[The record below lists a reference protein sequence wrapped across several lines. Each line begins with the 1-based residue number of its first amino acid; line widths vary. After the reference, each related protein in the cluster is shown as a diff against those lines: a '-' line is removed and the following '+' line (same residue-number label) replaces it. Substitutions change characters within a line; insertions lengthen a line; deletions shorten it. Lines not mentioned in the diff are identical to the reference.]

1 MEEVKS
7 LKNLAK
13 KMISIMDDV
22 SYIQKAGYNKF
33 QNYRYAKESDIA
45 AAFANAMKKH
55 NVFMFTS
62 ILNRECTAYQTEK
75 QVKTGEKTFL
85 VTVKL
90 QVTFVDAESG
100 ERFTVVF
107 FGDGSDKGD
116 KAVYKAITGAQKYA
130 LMKTFLC
137 ETGDDPER
145 DENNTQK
152 NKNSYNNQYKNN
164 ENSQTVRAAANNSL
178 TEQQAITK
186 IESCKNLEELKAAF
200 VNLGALK
207 QNHNVRQKKDSMKA
221 KFEYLSQKTGG

>member
-7 LKNLAK
+7 LKNLAT
-13 KMISIMDDV
+13 KMILIMDDV
-22 SYIQKAGYNKF
+22 SYIQKTGYNKF
-33 QNYRYAKESDIA
+33 QNYKYAKESDIA

-100 ERFTVVF
+100 ERFTGVF

-152 NKNSYNNQYKNN
+152 NKNSYNNQYRNN
-164 ENSQTVRAAANNSL
+164 QNSQPARAAANNSL
-178 TEQQAITK
+178 TEQQAISK
-186 IESCKNLEELKAAF
+186 LESCKTLQELK
-200 VNLGALK
+200 VNFKSLGA
-207 QNHNVRQKKDSMKA
+207 QASNPAVIAHKDSLKL
-221 KFEYLSQKTGG
+221 KFEDV